1 MAYCPNCGSRVDN
14 STNFCPNCG
23 AQLTPGG
30 DSFSGMRSESA
41 DYSSASQT
49 SDVPSGGLK
58 VLCFFFPIVGLI
70 LFCVNQSTKP
80 GFRKGLR
87 KNGADRFLCR
97 CRIGNYQSYH
107 CTCLDPFAALN
118 RARHFRV
125 LIRESEIR
133 GFPAPPVYG
142 TVRFAFFAS
151 RLNG

>member
-1 MAYCPNCGSRVDN
+1 MAYCPNCGSRVDD

-80 GFRKGLR
+80 VSAKAYGKMALIGFCVGVGLGII
-87 KNGADRFLCR
+87 NL
-97 CRIGNYQSYH
+97 II
-107 CTCLDPFAALN
+107 AL
-118 RARHFRV
+118 
-125 LIRESEIR
+125 
-133 GFPAPPVYG
+133 
-142 TVRFAFFAS
+142 AS
-151 RLNG
+151 LPSPL